1 MIQHL
6 YHPEYALIKNLP
18 NSHFLWVLH
27 TWSRSQ
33 EINISMVLFILPARL
48 GTYVGVDKGAS

>member
-18 NSHFLWVLH
+18 NSHFLWVY
-27 TWSRSQ
+27 T
-33 EINISMVLFILPARL
+33 L
-48 GTYVGVDKGAS
+48 GAEVKKLIFQWYCSFYQQG